1 LTERQNS
8 LNGLKTGKFGRADVN
23 TIKKRKSHGLSFEA
37 AGLEQGRPLPA
48 KSGSET
54 PTGVSEP
61 LILYRFQ

>member
-37 AGLEQGRPLPA
+37 AGLEQGRPEEVFDNPEQERTKQFL
-48 KSGSET
+48 SSY
-54 PTGVSEP
+54 S
-61 LILYRFQ
+61 

>member
-37 AGLEQGRPLPA
+37 AGLEQDRPLSA
-48 KSGSET
+48 KKVAQKHRQVFLSH
-54 PTGVSEP
+54 
-61 LILYRFQ
+61 